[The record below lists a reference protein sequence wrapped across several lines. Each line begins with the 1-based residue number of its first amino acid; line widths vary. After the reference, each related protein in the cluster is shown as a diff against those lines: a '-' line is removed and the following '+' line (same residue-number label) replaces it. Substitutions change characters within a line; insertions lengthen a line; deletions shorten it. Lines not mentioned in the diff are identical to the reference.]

1 MNKRTSRKKKLDDK
15 IKRTHE
21 FHFYLGQA
29 TERQIGAFW
38 GILVDAVDL
47 ADLRI
52 CGSSKSLKRKKD
64 L

>member
-1 MNKRTSRKKKLDDK
+1 MNKRTSRKKKRDDK

-29 TERQIGAFW
+29 TERQVSAFW

-52 CGSSKSLKRKKD
+52 CGSSKALKRKMD
-64 L
+64 I